1 MNRYNTNTSFID
13 KLYIMLCLF
22 VLQFIIAFILINP
35 IAKQGIVDPVTK
47 MMIIIKWPELSA
59 ADIDVWVKGPDGTTA
74 SYVNKDGKYIILE
87 RDDLGSSNDYVKI
100 NGEITPISRN
110 METMTINALPKGE
123 YVINLHNYS
132 HSFNDFLGRINE
144 EPEYPIPVTIEVI
157 KINPFKAVFQKTV
170 TLKYREEKTV
180 LSFVITDDEKIDD
193 MRTDVDI
200 PMFYAQNRGGLK

>member
-59 ADIDVWVKGPDGTTA
+59 ADIDIWVKGPDGTIA

-87 RDDLGSSNDYVKI
+87 RDDLGSSNDYVEIDGK
-100 NGEITPISRN
+100 ITPISRN
-110 METMTINALPKGE
+110 METMTLNALPKGE

-132 HSFNDFLGRINE
+132 HAFNDFLGRLRE
-144 EPEYPIPVTIEVI
+144 EPQYPIPVTIEVI
-157 KINPFKAVFQKTV
+157 KISPFKPVFQKTV

-180 LSFVITDDEKIDD
+180 LSFIIADDEKVED
-193 MRTDVDI
+193 MRTDVNV
-200 PMFYAQNRGGLK
+200 PLFYAQGRGGLK